1 MLEDGIMTQCV
12 SSLVQRSRAVIENM
26 KQSFVITAQLPFS
39 LISFS
44 PSLQV
49 FEGG

>member
-1 MLEDGIMTQCV
+1 MAPCV

-26 KQSFVITAQLPFS
+26 KQSFVITAQLTFS
-39 LISFS
+39 VVSFS